1 MCPLF
6 FSYLDKNNQRRELPW
21 HKILEFV
28 NIVSL
33 LYEIIPKVPVT
44 QLVFKGER
52 FLLLWVL
59 SCNFGGRSEK
69 YGGRKHFNFPSLW
82 PVKYLKIVEIPYKTN
97 FHPLLIITFN
107 ENCKIIQLCENFCS

>member
-1 MCPLF
+1 MVKISANAHRVFRKIILPDHVPSF
-6 FSYLDKNNQRRELPW
+6 FSFLDKNNQRRELPW

-52 FLLLWVL
+52 FFCCGCSVL
-59 SCNFGGRSEK
+59 TLVVGLKSMEGGSILTFLFSC
-69 YGGRKHFNFPSLW
+69 L
-82 PVKYLKIVEIPYKTN
+82 
-97 FHPLLIITFN
+97 
-107 ENCKIIQLCENFCS
+107 